1 MFETPLTVV
10 GRIVTDPRRRRVA
23 DREVISFRVASNSRR
38 RDADGNWEPGN
49 SLYITVNCWG
59 KLVTGVGAA
68 LGKGAAV
75 IAVGQVYTSEYEDR
89 DGVRRSSL
97 EMRATTVGPDLS
109 RSIVQI
115 LDNVSNVS
123 SAAKDAEPVPTSEDT
138 GPESEAD
145 EPALPAKAAE
155 PESKADE
162 PTLPAKAAEPES
174 KAADPTL
181 PAKAAKA
188 DEPTLPAKADQLAP
202 PAEAPVS
209 GKGGKAK
216 TLPLSA

>member
-23 DREVISFRVASNSRR
+23 DREVISFRLASNSRR

-49 SLYITVNCWG
+49 SLYITVSCWG

-68 LGKGAAV
+68 LGKGSAV

-89 DGVRRSSL
+89 DGVRRSTL

-115 LDNVSNVS
+115 LDNVS

-138 GPESEAD
+138 EPESEAV
-145 EPALPAKAAE
+145 EPESEAAE

-162 PTLPAKAAEPES
+162 PALPAKADE
-174 KAADPTL
+174 PTL

-188 DEPTLPAKADQLAP
+188 DEPALPAKADQLAP